1 MSANQA
7 SGVVKKSSPG
17 LAILKISKAPAPE
30 AAAEPPAPSA
40 TAAVSLPSP
49 VVGGTATSHRLPAAA
64 TAGDAAPLSMADL
77 LGSADQDDAN
87 APLFTARSVDDF
99 DFDEVAFQSALDSSS
114 TMGSKGE
121 EAVGTVV
128 GHESDGLY
136 VDIGGKAPG
145 WMPKGECGFGAIS
158 NLQERYPK
166 GTKLNVLVT
175 REQNSEGTVTV
186 SCRALLLRDSWT
198 RLTAMAKEATVAQV
212 VVNGFNRG
220 GCTCDL
226 EGLRGFIPRSHLLA
240 GENHSALVGQTL
252 NVTILEANPE
262 AAKLVLSEKLAVR
275 ARRLNELEV
284 GMLVTGEVSGIK
296 RFGYFVDLGGLSGLL
311 HQRCISAGHVRNVE
325 EVFQLGETISALV
338 SEVDTAR
345 GRIGLNTALLE
356 NQPGELLVDKAGV
369 MAQAERRAQ
378 RLREASTPRPP
389 ETIHEIGADED
400 PIVSKTV
407 EPTTGTPQVATA
419 APQAPQLPLVPQ
431 PPQPLPGDNR
441 SA

>member
-7 SGVVKKSSPG
+7 RGVVKKSSPG

-30 AAAEPPAPSA
+30 AAAEPPAPPAA
-40 TAAVSLPSP
+40 TAASP
-49 VVGGTATSHRLPAAA
+49 PAAVTDGTAT
-64 TAGDAAPLSMADL
+64 APLQTAAVTPAEEGTTPLSIADL
-77 LGSADQDDAN
+77 LGSAGHGDAN
-87 APLFTARSVDDF
+87 ATLLTARSVDDF

-114 TMGSKGE
+114 TVGSKGE
-121 EAVGTVV
+121 EAVGTVI

-145 WMPKGECGFGAIS
+145 WMPKRECGFGVVS

-166 GTKLNVLVT
+166 GEKLNVLVT
-175 REQNSEGTVTV
+175 GEQNSEGVVTV

-198 RLTAMAKEATVAQV
+198 RLTAMAKDAAVAQV

-226 EGLRGFIPRSHLLA
+226 EGLRGFIPRSHLLD
-240 GENHSALVGQTL
+240 GENHSDLVGQTL
-252 NVTILEANPE
+252 NVTILEVNPE

-275 ARRLNELEV
+275 TRRLNELEV

-296 RFGYFVDLGGLSGLL
+296 RFGYFVDLGGLTGLL

-325 EVFQLGETISALV
+325 EVFQLGETIAALV

-356 NQPGELLVDKAGV
+356 NQPGELLVDKASV
-369 MAQAERRAQ
+369 MGQAERRAQ
-378 RLREASTPRPP
+378 RLREARTQTKP

-407 EPTTGTPQVATA
+407 EPLTDRPHIASA
-419 APQAPQLPLVPQ
+419 
-431 PPQPLPGDNR
+431 PQPLPGDDS